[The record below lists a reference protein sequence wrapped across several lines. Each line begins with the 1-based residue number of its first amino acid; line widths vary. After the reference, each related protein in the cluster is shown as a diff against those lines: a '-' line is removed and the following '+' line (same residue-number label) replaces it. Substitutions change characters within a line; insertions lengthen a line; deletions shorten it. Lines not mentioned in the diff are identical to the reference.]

1 MTSPARDSR
10 LLVVSEVGAGPPYE
24 GNRARMAMLLD
35 NIRALGYQIHFAGVG
50 MRAAE
55 RDGLAS
61 RIDRWVTN
69 FSNRRLVLRP
79 SGLSDRIRWRL
90 EQAGMLSHDSRRDL
104 RPLDARMDMHWVG
117 ELQAIQAKE
126 HYPRVLVSYVF
137 HSAFLEALPSTC
149 LKVLDTHDIFGNR
162 RERLEAAGLTNNWL
176 TLTVADERRGLL
188 RADRILAIQDAER
201 TYFDTLLGG
210 ERIVRTVGHMCAA
223 RLVEPVAGFE
233 TRIGYFASD
242 NSLNVE
248 SLEWFLESCWPSL
261 VAHHPAA
268 SLIVGGRVCRTL
280 RSVPAGVEIMG
291 EMRDPADLYARCLF
305 VINPMR
311 GGTGLKIKTVEAL
324 AAGRTVVAFEAGAAG
339 LAPVVGRGLTV
350 AATPA
355 DFVNACARALSD
367 PVGTTDLGRR
377 LPAALEVMSAG
388 WRTELHMALE
398 R

>member
-1 MTSPARDSR
+1 
-10 LLVVSEVGAGPPYE
+10 
-24 GNRARMAMLLD
+24 
-35 NIRALGYQIHFAGVG
+35 
-50 MRAAE
+50 
-55 RDGLAS
+55 
-61 RIDRWVTN
+61 
-69 FSNRRLVLRP
+69 
-79 SGLSDRIRWRL
+79 
-90 EQAGMLSHDSRRDL
+90 
-104 RPLDARMDMHWVG
+104 MHWVG

-261 VAHHPAA
+261 VAQHPAA
-268 SLIVGGRVCRTL
+268 SLIVGGRVCRAL
-280 RSVPAGVEIMG
+280 RSVRAGVEIMG

-355 DFVNACARALSD
+355 DFVNACARALFD